1 MCLLA
6 HFLTF
11 CFLFLF
17 FPIFC
22 RKSIKLYSD
31 FYSSDVI
38 VASPVRLIAVS
49 IYSFDFFSDFYNYY
63 REDFFFFL
71 ISNLEVY

>member
-38 VASPVRLIAVS
+38 VVSPVRLIAVS
-49 IYSFDFFSDFYNYY
+49 IYSFDLFF
-63 REDFFFFL
+63 
-71 ISNLEVY
+71 

>member
-1 MCLLA
+1 MVYLSINGVSVDVPA
-6 HFLTF
+6 GSFSYFL
-11 CFLFLF
+11 FLFLF

-49 IYSFDFFSDFYNYY
+49 IYSFDFFF
-63 REDFFFFL
+63 
-71 ISNLEVY
+71 